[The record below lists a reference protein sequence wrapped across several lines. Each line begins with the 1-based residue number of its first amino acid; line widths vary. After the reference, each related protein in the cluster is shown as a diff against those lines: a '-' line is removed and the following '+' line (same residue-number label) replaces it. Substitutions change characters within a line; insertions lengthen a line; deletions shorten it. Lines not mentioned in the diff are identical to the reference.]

1 MEAVAKVNHRF
12 QPLHLSLA
20 PHRPSFSKPIH
31 SVSFRT
37 SILRLPSS
45 SSPFR
50 SSSIRA
56 SSSSLSQPFYTV
68 KPSISQHQPN
78 PKSSLLRTLK
88 PYLKTTAVAVT
99 AVAAVLFAQL
109 NLKPAIAT
117 PVSTLTTEETTEE
130 NISLEEQEKSLE
142 QYLTQNGESFD
153 TLRSLMEVKIK
164 SRKLLEAVGVVDR
177 LIELQPNDDEW
188 PLLKG
193 QILSFSGDSESARK
207 IFEDILAKDPLRVE
221 AYHGLMMANSESGEP
236 FNELLKR
243 IEVVMEKCEKE
254 KKSLLL
260 RDFKLLFAQVRVME
274 EKYGEAI
281 KLYDEL
287 VMEEPRDYRP
297 YLCQGIIYTL
307 LKKKDEAE
315 QKFDQFRKLVPK
327 DHPYRKY
334 ILDNMFANKFF
345 SENS

>member
-1 MEAVAKVNHRF
+1 MESKEVEA
-12 QPLHLSLA
+12 PLADKTAIKYRRIKSCH
-20 PHRPSFSKPIH
+20 
-31 SVSFRT
+31 
-37 SILRLPSS
+37 
-45 SSPFR
+45 
-50 SSSIRA
+50 
-56 SSSSLSQPFYTV
+56 SSLV
-68 KPSISQHQPN
+68 RSIAIS
-78 PKSSLLRTLK
+78 
-88 PYLKTTAVAVT
+88 YLKTTAVALT
-99 AVAAVLFAQL
+99 TVAAVLFAQ
-109 NLKPAIAT
+109 
-117 PVSTLTTEETTEE
+117 
-130 NISLEEQEKSLE
+130 
-142 QYLTQNGESFD
+142 
-153 TLRSLMEVKIK
+153 
-164 SRKLLEAVGVVDR
+164 LLEAVGVVDR

-243 IEVVMEKCEKE
+243 IEGVMEKCEKE
-254 KKSLLL
+254 KKSSLL

-287 VMEEPRDYRP
+287 LMEEPRDYRP
-297 YLCQGIIYTL
+297 YLCQGMIYTL